1 MTGKSPPS
9 SSSTASGTNTFLG
22 RFPGLDGGSGSSS
35 GSRKQQECENPS
47 TLKKSGS
54 LEDIMKVSREF
65 GDFQSLED
73 FGIKSEQEEQSHLAV
88 SRSPRSPHLES
99 PTCHPR
105 FSRVKVIRPTIS
117 PAAATPSPFIAHRRR
132 IELGWLRRKSRT
144 CSPSFFLSSGSSRLL
159 HACFAD
165 DGCRRPAMPRQE
177 LRQVVSLQ
185 DDIECP
191 DDDFLIL
198 CLRVWQYS
206 VKDAA
211 RVASNFARFRSKHG
225 WGYRISAASVEKE
238 LKSGVSLTVPSP
250 VAWAPQA
257 TASLFGGNYA
267 VEIRIMPLKSLVVIM
282 PLKSLLVTMP
292 LKS

>member
-117 PAAATPSPFIAHRRR
+117 SAAATPSPFITHRRR
-132 IELGWLRRKSRT
+132 IAPAKISHARAYR
-144 CSPSFFLSSGSSRLL
+144 LSCPV
-159 HACFAD
+159 AAAD
-165 DGCRRPAMPRQE
+165 SCTRASLMMGADGLQCHEQE

-185 DDIECP
+185 DGIECP